1 MNRRLGKI
9 LAGALLLAVSGH
21 NAWALDG
28 VPLSLKLTA
37 KGATHDPDG
46 VWSDRDLDNI
56 RQTFGPPDIYTARI
70 TTSKGTWLLSQTNG
84 DCNMQGMCTAQLV
97 LIEPGK
103 APKLM
108 ANPQMPL
115 GGTAVLSPDFKKIRT
130 SEIGENGK
138 PLAGSYD
145 VEPVK

>member
-9 LAGALLLAVSGH
+9 LAGALLLAMSGH
-21 NAWALDG
+21 SVLALDG
-28 VPLSLKLTA
+28 VALSLKLTA
-37 KGATHDPDG
+37 KDAEHDPDG

-70 TTSKGTWLLSQTNG
+70 TTSNGTWLLSQTNG

-115 GGTAVLSPDFKKIRT
+115 GGTAVLSPDFKKIKT
-130 SEIGENGK
+130 SEIGENGR